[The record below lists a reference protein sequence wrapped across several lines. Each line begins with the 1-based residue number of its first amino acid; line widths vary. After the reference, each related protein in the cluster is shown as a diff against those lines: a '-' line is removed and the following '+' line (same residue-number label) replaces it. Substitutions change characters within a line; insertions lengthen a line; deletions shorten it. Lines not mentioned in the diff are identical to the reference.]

1 MSGQNGP
8 PGYPTPRGKAYYA
21 AFRVVSDPVRH
32 NSRVDKVKRFGIF
45 IAVLCVTALIVGG
58 AVLWV
63 GPQLVGLAVFDD
75 QRDQPYMILDFA
87 RGGSSEIMRTRYEEP
102 LTGLVASE
110 GGVFAGR
117 YTMSHLLE
125 GTRAD
130 EWSRLNRFH
139 MAQAQDIAK
148 VMTSSPYRLLREQIS
163 GFEHMQI
170 GDYVDT
176 PPRWGTVLAVWLVEN
191 HEDTLEDPLAGIS
204 ALLPLGSGRVV
215 WDAAIDVLSQSD
227 DWQRIFVVE
236 FTDELQATK
245 WLRHMD
251 MVTARGIANAQARRM
266 SLALYVKD
274 E

>member
-32 NSRVDKVKRFGIF
+32 NSRVDKVKSFGIF

-148 VMTSSPYRLLREQIS
+148 VMTSSPRTMAGMVVPGGKATSSIALPTTFELRLSPNATASMASAAPRLRECTRTM
-163 GFEHMQI
+163 F
-170 GDYVDT
+170 
-176 PPRWGTVLAVWLVEN
+176 PR
-191 HEDTLEDPLAGIS
+191 
-204 ALLPLGSGRVV
+204 
-215 WDAAIDVLSQSD
+215 
-227 DWQRIFVVE
+227 RI
-236 FTDELQATK
+236 
-245 WLRHMD
+245 
-251 MVTARGIANAQARRM
+251 
-266 SLALYVKD
+266 
-274 E
+274 